1 MPKQALIEKQT
12 EHFFYGRPILSDI
25 PDKTSNNVNDV

>member
-25 PDKTSNNVNDV
+25 PDKTVIQL